1 MSTEKILVVD
11 DERDFCEFMVNH
23 LRRRDYTVEKANDG
37 VEALKVLQ
45 TRGPFAVL
53 VTDLNMPNLD
63 GIGLLR
69 RARQLDPQMEVIV
82 ISANDAIEMAIAAMR
97 EYGAYD
103 YLHKPLAN
111 HNQLSVAVAR
121 AAEYRRLR
129 LERETLQAQRLADAE
144 RLQVL
149 VANTGDA
156 IIATDSE
163 GNIAIANPAAAHL
176 LGQPNLVGANAMGAL
191 PRSLTTLVTNW
202 KTLSNSRPA
211 VVEIPWGADSAQMV
225 SLAPLNPAGFVKD
238 SIEASGVNP
247 SANGKSSAWVM
258 VLRDITHIKRL
269 DEFKVRLLADAANK
283 IQIPLS
289 LAVASAIELNYLSN
303 SIKMEQ
309 FTKSVYGLGRA
320 LDQIR
325 KWMDELLL
333 IARIDSGIGVNSE
346 VLNVPEAVQGWAETA
361 NKKILKGK
369 SLSLNVKVSDN
380 VPPIY
385 ADRELMQR
393 LLQQLTEQISSVAR
407 PEPGSALN
415 LTVRHHEDQV
425 WIDATLAGFPI
436 RKTDPLRRL
445 MGVAPGAPA
454 NPSSNAELS
463 LMLTIAHSMGGQ
475 VWLREQDMAGNAI
488 VICFPAVKPKR
499 E

>member
-1 MSTEKILVVD
+1 MSNEKILVVD
-11 DERDFCEFMVNH
+11 DEKDFCDFMVNH

-111 HNQLSVAVAR
+111 HNQLSIAVGR

-129 LERETLQAQRLADAE
+129 LERETLQAERLADAE
-144 RLQVL
+144 RLQIL
-149 VANTGDA
+149 IANTGDA
-156 IIATDSE
+156 ILATDAD
-163 GNIAIANPAAAHL
+163 GNITIANPAASQL
-176 LGQPNLVGANAMGAL
+176 LGVPNLVGADVMATL
-191 PRSLTTLVTNW
+191 PRSLTALITNW
-202 KTLSNSRPA
+202 KTLSGSRSA

-225 SLAPLNPAGFVKD
+225 SLASLN
-238 SIEASGVNP
+238 S
-247 SANGKSSAWVM
+247 SANGKGGAWVM
-258 VLRDITHIKRL
+258 VVRDITHLKRL

-303 SIKMEQ
+303 TIKVEQ

-333 IARIDSGIGVNSE
+333 IARIDSGIGVSSE
-346 VLNVPEAVQGWAETA
+346 VLNVSELVQSWAEIA
-361 NKKILKGK
+361 NKKVFKGK
-369 SLSLNVKVSDN
+369 SLSLNVKTGDN

-385 ADRELMQR
+385 ADRDLMER
-393 LLQQLTEQISSVAR
+393 LLQQLTEQIASVAK
-407 PEPGSALN
+407 PEPGSTLN

-445 MGVAPGAPA
+445 MGVTPGAPA
-454 NPSSNAELS
+454 NPGSSAELS
-463 LMLTIAHSMGGQ
+463 LMLTIAHGLGGQ

-488 VICFPAVKPKR
+488 VICFPAVKSKQA
-499 E
+499 